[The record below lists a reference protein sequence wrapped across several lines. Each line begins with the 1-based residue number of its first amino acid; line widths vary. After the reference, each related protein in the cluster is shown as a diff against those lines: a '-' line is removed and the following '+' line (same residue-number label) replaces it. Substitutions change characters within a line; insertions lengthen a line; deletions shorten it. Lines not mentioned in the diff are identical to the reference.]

1 PMPPMNPLLTDQE
14 IQTVLALS
22 NNINRP

>member
-1 PMPPMNPLLTDQE
+1 MPPMNPLLTDQE